1 MENLHINVMGE
12 QVSIPF
18 GTTFATV
25 AKDYADRCTGEILL
39 ARQDNR
45 LRELN
50 SPIEWDDPIVFVDAT
65 DEDGMRVYHRGVSFL
80 LVKAAYDLFGK
91 EQGVIIEHSLRG
103 DLYCEIKGMEI
114 TEDVLGKLEGYMRE
128 LVAKK
133 APIYKHLVS
142 KGRSIAIMMHQ
153 GMMDKKEL
161 LRFRQSSSTNL
172 YEIEGV
178 YDYFYGYMPEN
189 TGSLGVFALVP
200 YENGFLLHLPDR
212 SNPNVVPEMEHVDK
226 IGQVYLEQMQWCRL
240 MGVRNVAELNQTL
253 VEGKFG
259 DLIRVNEALHEKRV
273 VQIAEE
279 IYGKKDKLKVVLIA
293 GPSSSGKT
301 SFANRLCIQLQSM
314 GVNPHKISMDDYFV
328 NRVNTPLDEFG
339 NKNFENIEALDIAQL
354 NADLQSLI
362 AGDMVELP
370 HYNFIKG
377 EREYKGD
384 FIQLQAE
391 DILVMEGI
399 HGLNERLT
407 EQIASEYKFKIFISA
422 ITQLNI
428 DNHNRISTSDSRMLR
443 RMVRDARTRGRDAAE
458 TMESWD
464 LVTKGEEDNIFPFQ
478 ENADAIFN
486 SATLYEIS
494 VLKTYAE
501 ALLYAVDEMKPEY
514 ITAKRMLK
522 FLGYFLA
529 APDKDIPNNSL
540 IKEFVGGS
548 CFKV

>member
-25 AKDYADRCTGEILL
+25 AKDYLHTCTGEILL

-50 SPIEWDDPIVFVDAT
+50 SPVEWDDPIVFLDAT

-91 EQGVIIEHSLRG
+91 EHGVIIEHSLRG
-103 DLYCEIKGMEI
+103 DLYCEIKNMEV
-114 TEDVLGKLEGYMRE
+114 TEEILSKLEGRMRE

-133 APIYKHLVS
+133 ATIYKHVVS
-142 KGRSIAIMMHQ
+142 KGRAIGMMMHQ

-200 YENGFLLHLPDR
+200 YEAGFLLRLPDR
-212 SNPNVVPEMEHVDK
+212 SNPNVVPEMEQVDK

-240 MGVRNVAELNQTL
+240 MGVQNVAELNQTL

-259 DLIRVNEALHEKRV
+259 DLIRINEALHEKRV

-314 GVNPHKISMDDYFV
+314 GVKPHKISMDDYFV
-328 NRVNTPLDEFG
+328 NRENTPLDEFG

-354 NADLQSLI
+354 NTDLQSLI

-370 HYNFIKG
+370 HYNFVKG

-384 FIQLQAE
+384 FIQLQEE

-399 HGLNERLT
+399 HGLNEKLT
-407 EQIASEYKFKIFISA
+407 EQIAAEYKFKIFISA

-428 DNHNRISTSDSRMLR
+428 DDHNRISTSDSRMLR
-443 RMVRDARTRGRDAAE
+443 RMVRDARTRGRNAGE

-464 LVTKGEEDNIFPFQ
+464 LVTKGEEDNIFPYQ

-501 ALLYAVDEMKPEY
+501 PLLYAVDEMQPEY
-514 ITAKRMLK
+514 LTAKRMLK
-522 FLGYFLA
+522 FLGYFLG
-529 APDKDIPNNSL
+529 APDQDIPNNSL